1 MGVLQALEAIK
12 ALAGLGDGAAGR
24 MLCFDAT
31 AAPGRSFRAFALR
44 PRNPTCVACGDEE
57 VRVEK
62 KITPET
68 LANGED
74 LTAFVE
80 RRDKNAE
87 GDENAETTCAR
98 PSKPRTPPP
107 LRKTSSSR
115 SRVEEDRAAYAALV
129 GALDDAKSA
138 AARNRDQGRGSPGGV
153 VGFPAEDH
161 PGEAARR
168 ADLSSE
174 RKRPRL
180 PCGRRR
186 LGRASARRGVVSSP
200 SRARLLREAPA
211 VGVRARP
218 EPRLALGAQGGARRF
233 DARGRFV
240 ERPERPGGGGGVN
253 AAAAASLGARGA
265 RGGRASASALRRG
278 VCVARSACL
287 FASSRRAS
295 ARCGRRATR

>member
-168 ADLSSE
+168 ADLLLGT
-174 RKRPRL
+174 KKGPRPRFAGVDVSGAPPRVEASFL
-180 PCGRRR
+180 PPVAALDC
-186 LGRASARRGVVSSP
+186 SARPPLSGSEPGPNRVSP
-200 SRARLLREAPA
+200 SALRAA
-211 VGVRARP
+211 
-218 EPRLALGAQGGARRF
+218 LAGSTLAGGSSS
-233 DARGRFV
+233 V
-240 ERPERPGGGGGVN
+240 PSGGGGGVN
-253 AAAAASLGARGA
+253 GGGVYSEPTVLVVDLSLIHI
-265 RGGRASASALRRG
+265 
-278 VCVARSACL
+278 
-287 FASSRRAS
+287 
-295 ARCGRRATR
+295 